1 MAPALSSI
9 HLLTPSAMLVE
20 NLNPL
25 TSTHLAMQP
34 MLCRLLLACPP
45 PPPPPPRPPPPRPP
59 PQKITTTAKRTW
71 LLMLLK
77 IFFVVW
83 NGDKQ

>member
-45 PPPPPPRPPPPRPP
+45 PPPPRRPPPPRPP